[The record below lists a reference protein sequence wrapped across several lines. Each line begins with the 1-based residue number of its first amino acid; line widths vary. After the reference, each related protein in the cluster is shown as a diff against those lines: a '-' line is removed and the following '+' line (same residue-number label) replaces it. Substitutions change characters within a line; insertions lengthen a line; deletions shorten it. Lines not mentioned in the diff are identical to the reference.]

1 MKIMFNV
8 GEYVLNQNTGNI
20 GKVIGYGHQ
29 ILKEG
34 YTTTLKVLVDQALT
48 SGRRGIVEEDVYS
61 SWTSWVKS

>member
-1 MKIMFNV
+1 MFNV